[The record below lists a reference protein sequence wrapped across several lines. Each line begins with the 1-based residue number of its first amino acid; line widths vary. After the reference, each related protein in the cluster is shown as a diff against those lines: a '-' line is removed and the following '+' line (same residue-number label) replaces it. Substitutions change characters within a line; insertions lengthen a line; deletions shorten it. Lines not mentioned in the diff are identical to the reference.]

1 LVPSH
6 DHTQYRT
13 DVLPLRPNRHVGPV
27 ATQSSTTIAVIVG
40 GLLLGMLGPGI
51 GERVI
56 LFVGVG
62 YYVLGALSLRSVVEP
77 PRSAA
82 AAPHPSPA

>member
-1 LVPSH
+1 
-6 DHTQYRT
+6 
-13 DVLPLRPNRHVGPV
+13 
-27 ATQSSTTIAVIVG
+27 
-40 GLLLGMLGPGI
+40 MLGPGI

-62 YYVLGALSLRSVVEP
+62 YYVLGALSLRSVIEP

>member
-1 LVPSH
+1 
-6 DHTQYRT
+6 
-13 DVLPLRPNRHVGPV
+13 
-27 ATQSSTTIAVIVG
+27 
-40 GLLLGMLGPGI
+40 MLGPGI

-56 LFVGVG
+56 LLVNVG
-62 YYVLGALSLRSVVEP
+62 YYVLGALSLRSVIEP